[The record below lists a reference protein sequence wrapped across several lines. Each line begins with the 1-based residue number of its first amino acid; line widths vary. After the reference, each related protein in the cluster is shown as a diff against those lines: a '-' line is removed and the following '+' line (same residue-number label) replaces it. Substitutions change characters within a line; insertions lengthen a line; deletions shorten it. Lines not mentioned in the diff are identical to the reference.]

1 MNLHALLPFVLPVL
15 FALVIVAVL
24 PLVAGYIVLV
34 ERKVMADMQVRL
46 GPMRVGPH
54 GLLQPIA
61 DAVKLLLKEDIIPES
76 ADKLIFWGAPLIS
89 VTAAM
94 LALAALPIGP
104 FFQIADLNIGLLF
117 ILGVSSL
124 GIFGIVLGGWAS
136 NSHYSLLGALRSAAQ
151 LVSYE
156 TSAGMAVVGAL
167 LLAGTLSTRAIVQ
180 AQTDDGVWFI
190 FAAPVG
196 FFIYLVA
203 SIAETNR
210 APFDMPEAESELV
223 AGYMTEYS
231 GFRWALYFLAEY
243 TNMVVVASIATTLFL
258 GGWLRPFAGY
268 VRSSIFSIIF
278 PPLLMLWVAGYC
290 FYRAPKQPV
299 PVQKLFMVAVGLLC
313 IVVALILLSCPWL
326 APAGSSAGL
335 GEAGNCTARS
345 GFCSRCR
352 RVHLRVHVAAVHVS
366 ALPLR
371 SVDAPGLAIPGAA
384 FDRERDGHRRG
395 PRRCT
400 GSWAGRRCPSLLLRI
415 VRHAGSGGL
424 SGVGWREARTCICR
438 GRGREAPRMLNEA
451 VFYFFAALAVVSGDS
466 GGDAPQRGAE
476 RDFPGDGAAGHGG
489 NFPER
494 CTRSFCSSCR

>member
-1 MNLHALLPFVLPVL
+1 MNFNAIIPYILPVL
-15 FALVIVAVL
+15 FALVIVALL

-76 ADKLIFWGAPLIS
+76 ADKLVFWGAPLIS

-94 LALAALPIGP
+94 LALAAVPIGP

-117 ILGVSSL
+117 ILGISSL

-136 NSHYSLLGALRSAAQ
+136 NSHYSLMGALRSAAQ

-156 TSAGMAVVGAL
+156 TSAGMAIVGAL
-167 LLAGTLSTRAIVQ
+167 LLAGTLSTRGIVQ
-180 AQTDDGVWFI
+180 EQSDTGWWFI
-190 FAAPVG
+190 FVAPVG

-258 GGWLRPFAGY
+258 GGWMRPFANTPAFNFLDY
-268 VRSSIFSIIF
+268 L

-290 FYRAPKQPV
+290 FRRTPKQPV
-299 PVQKLFMVAVGLLC
+299 QVQKMFMAAVGLLC
-313 IVVALILLSCPWL
+313 IVVALVLIMPL
-326 APAGSSAGL
+326 AVPRDSFLATSKPGIHGAFWFL
-335 GEAGNCTARS
+335 
-345 GFCSRCR
+345 FK
-352 RVHLRVHVAAVHVS
+352 VAAYIYVFMWLRFTFPRYRFDQLMRLGWQFLV
-366 ALPLR
+366 PL
-371 SVDAPGLAIPGAA
+371 SIVNVMMIGLALAL
-384 FDRERDGHRRG
+384 HRQFG
-395 PRRCT
+395 WPNWISFPLCIVLTLIAGGFLLAT
-400 GSWAGRRCPSLLLRI
+400 GEKHEHPFVGEEEEEQKEETP
-415 VRHAGSGGL
+415 VHA
-424 SGVGWREARTCICR
+424 
-438 GRGREAPRMLNEA
+438 
-451 VFYFFAALAVVSGDS
+451 
-466 GGDAPQRGAE
+466 
-476 RDFPGDGAAGHGG
+476 
-489 NFPER
+489 
-494 CTRSFCSSCR
+494 